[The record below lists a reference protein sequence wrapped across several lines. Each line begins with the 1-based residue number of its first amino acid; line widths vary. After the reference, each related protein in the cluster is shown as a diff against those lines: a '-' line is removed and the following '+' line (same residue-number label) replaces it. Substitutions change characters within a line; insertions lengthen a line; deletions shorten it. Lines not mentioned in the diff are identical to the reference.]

1 MIKKSTK
8 DEMLNDFLVIIN
20 QIDDK
25 SSDEIELG
33 LQKIIHKIRPLI
45 HRI

>member
-1 MIKKSTK
+1 MIKKSTR
-8 DEMLNDFLVIIN
+8 DEILNDFLVIIN

-25 SSDEIELG
+25 LSDKIELD